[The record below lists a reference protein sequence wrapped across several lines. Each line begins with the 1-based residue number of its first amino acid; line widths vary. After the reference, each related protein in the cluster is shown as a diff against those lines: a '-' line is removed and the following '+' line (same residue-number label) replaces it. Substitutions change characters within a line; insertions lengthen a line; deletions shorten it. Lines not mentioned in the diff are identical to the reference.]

1 MPTSAYMRKNE
12 NTKRLTPFVEEF
24 TNTLVKSLD
33 PFCEDPHEFLMAINA
48 KDDIMTDAE
57 KKNLLDIFCSIR
69 REVRTFVKHRLV
81 NDIKKDDG
89 LLEAIASQL
98 DDEDKRK
105 EKERIENI
113 RVMKKEAD
121 DNKYFKFIET
131 YFVKDYDSVINMSAI
146 DLHLNGIPIGGDYF
160 KFMERNKYPYSDY
173 SLRLASNCGSEL
185 ISEQVLSKYSEEL
198 YKSQVER
205 NKLKS
210 VVRKSEKLC
219 DVYGTYRKRMERKI
233 RMFGSFDGME
243 ENSSA
248 SFLIG
253 YRCEYMP
260 KYTTMTLEEM
270 NKNFTEWK
278 YDDDDD
284 ES

>member
-1 MPTSAYMRKNE
+1 
-12 NTKRLTPFVEEF
+12 VEEF